1 MEKITKREMYESI
14 IVWATTGE
22 MKYDGDVYIDF
33 CQKEIDAR
41 DKKSAKAKET
51 AARKRAESDAL
62 MDAVYEAMST
72 EEFEPIAEIAGRIE
86 GEDVTV
92 AKVTY
97 RLGQLFKAGK
107 AEKQEIEVSGGESQK
122 KRKAMGYRKIVSE

>member
-33 CQKEIDAR
+33 CQKEIDAL

-72 EEFEPIAEIAGRIE
+72 EEFEPIAE

-122 KRKAMGYRKIVSE
+122 KRKAMGYRKVV